1 MPTKR
6 YVTGPRLWLALGT
19 VYVVWGSTYFGIK
32 VAIES
37 MPPFLMLSLRFLI
50 AGTLL
55 VGWELLR
62 SGPSILP
69 TWRQVR
75 DSTIVGALL
84 LGIGNGFVALGEQS
98 VDSYIAAILVALM
111 PLWLAVFGWLYFKER
126 LSRLAIAGV
135 VLGLVGVVVLVWP
148 AGAGANAFSL
158 FAIVVLLISPLG
170 WSHGSLFAAHRAHLP
185 DRPLVASGV
194 QMLAG
199 SVVLFGEG
207 VVTGELPQFHVDQ
220 ITPASLLALAYL
232 ISIGSMLAY
241 NAYAWLLRHAP
252 LSLIGTYT
260 YVNPIVAVA
269 LGAVFLG
276 EAVSPRTLVASAVI
290 VGAVAMI
297 VTARGHGG
305 SSDDSEAVEQAESP
319 QDAVLDAGRHA
330 PLRPD
335 SEATA

>member
-32 VAIES
+32 VAIET
-37 MPPFLMLSLRFLI
+37 MPPFLMLALRFVV
-50 AGTLL
+50 AGGLL
-55 VGWELLR
+55 VGWEVLR
-62 SGPSILP
+62 NGRTVLP
-69 TWRQVR
+69 TRRQVR
-75 DSTIVGALL
+75 DSAIVGALL
-84 LGIGNGFVALGEQS
+84 LGVGNGFVALGETK
-98 VDSYIAAILVALM
+98 VDSYIAAILVAMM

-126 LSRLAIAGV
+126 LSRLAVAGV
-135 VLGLVGVVVLVWP
+135 GLGLLGVVVLVWP
-148 AGAGANAFSL
+148 AGGGANAFDL
-158 FAIVVLLISPLG
+158 FAIAVLLISPLG
-170 WSHGSLFAAHRAHLP
+170 WSHGSLFAAHRARLP
-185 DRPLVASGV
+185 ERPLMASGV

-199 SVVLFGEG
+199 SVVLLAEG
-207 VVTGELPQFHVDQ
+207 LLTGELPAFDVG
-220 ITPASLLALAYL
+220 AVSVRSLVALVYL
-232 ISIGSMLAY
+232 ISIGSMLGY

-276 EAVSPRTLVASAVI
+276 EGVSPRTLIAAAVI

-305 SSDDSEAVEQAESP
+305 STDDSERVELAGSP
-319 QDAVLDAGRHA
+319 EEAPVDAAHGRALQHD
-330 PLRPD
+330 R
-335 SEATA
+335 EAAA